1 MYQHIATP
9 NCCSTEENCSE
20 VSGCCL
26 PHHRR
31 FISKA
36 ELKEMLEK
44 YKEQLRKEIEGVDER
59 ISKLSKKED

>member
-1 MYQHIATP
+1 MYHVATP
-9 NCCSTEENCSE
+9 NCCSTEEACSE
-20 VSGCCL
+20 ASGFCM

-44 YKEQLRKEIEGVDER
+44 YKEQLQKEIEGVNER